1 MNINLRPED
10 RVAADLVVWPLPI
23 DQVLYEAE
31 QPIVFLTHSITGQSL
46 LAYLVQESTVGAD
59 YILAS
64 ASPQKIQQLE
74 QGAVGVREALCA
86 DWMWLLRQNAE
97 AGTFD
102 LWSVNEALV
111 PDDFLPIP
119 GTALLP
125 EHSVVFAARALGEG
139 IALGRMP
146 CSVISLVADAA
157 RASLKA
163 VFDFVREANTEGRPT
178 DAQRALYDLPV
189 QRLRFASFEVG
200 LAEPNPELFPDDSLH
215 KAISRLVSG
224 LEWAQS
230 SSDDDAVPGQSPQ
243 EQEVVL
249 RAALALTPPSSGV
262 VSAIEV
268 SGTWLGARRFHLDRT
283 ARTKVSRRLRSLRSE
298 RIVLFSG
305 RIGEI
310 DDDNLS
316 FTLREADDG
325 VDHKGSFPEELLDDM
340 RTHYYESNRVQISG
354 VELNGRLRVTAVVQL
369 DPPSEA

>member
-1 MNINLRPED
+1 MNINLKPED
-10 RVAADLVVWPLPI
+10 RVAANLVVWPLPI
-23 DQVLYEAE
+23 DRVLYEAE

-46 LAYLVQESTVGAD
+46 LAYLANESEVGAD

-64 ASPQKIQQLE
+64 ASPRKIQQLE
-74 QGAVGVREALCA
+74 QGTVGVREALCA
-86 DWMWLLRQNAE
+86 DWMWLLRQNAQ
-97 AGTFD
+97 AGSID
-102 LWSVNEALV
+102 LWSVSEALV

-146 CSVISLVADAA
+146 CSVISLVADSA

-178 DAQRALYDLPV
+178 DAQRAFYDLPV

-215 KAISRLVSG
+215 KAITRLTSG

-230 SSDDDAVPGQSPQ
+230 ASDDEAVPGQSPQ

-268 SGTWLGARRFHLDRT
+268 SGTWLAGRRFHLDRT
-283 ARTKVSRRLRSLRSE
+283 ARTKVSRRLRALRSE

-316 FTLREADDG
+316 FTLRETDDAA
-325 VDHKGSFPEELLDDM
+325 DHKGSFPEELLDDM

-354 VELNGRLRVTAVVQL
+354 VELNGRLRITAVVQL
-369 DPPSEA
+369 APPSEA

>member
-1 MNINLRPED
+1 MNINLKPED
-10 RVAADLVVWPLPI
+10 RVAANLVVWPLPI
-23 DQVLYEAE
+23 DRVLYEAE

-46 LAYLVQESTVGAD
+46 LAYLANESEVGAD

-64 ASPQKIQQLE
+64 ASPRKIQQLE
-74 QGAVGVREALCA
+74 QGTVGVREALCA
-86 DWMWLLRQNAE
+86 DWMWLLRQNAQ
-97 AGTFD
+97 AGSSD
-102 LWSVNEALV
+102 LWSVSEALV

-146 CSVISLVADAA
+146 CSVISLVADSA

-200 LAEPNPELFPDDSLH
+200 LAEPNPELLPYDSLH
-215 KAISRLVSG
+215 KAITRLTSG

-230 SSDDDAVPGQSPQ
+230 ASDDEAVPGQSPQ

-268 SGTWLGARRFHLDRT
+268 SGTWLAGRRFHLDRT
-283 ARTKVSRRLRSLRSE
+283 ARTKVSRRLRALRSE

-316 FTLREADDG
+316 FTLRETDDAA
-325 VDHKGSFPEELLDDM
+325 DHKGSFPEELLDDM

-354 VELNGRLRVTAVVQL
+354 VELNGRLRITAVVQL
-369 DPPSEA
+369 APPSEA